1 MATNVKFLRE
11 TENGKF
17 YDVLDAPY
25 KEEITVKSVNA
36 GIVTIEGTAT
46 LSVMSYF
53 KMVDGLLSEES
64 NFSEEIGEKVC
75 AICTKLNGTEVTIK
89 KADDEDAVYRQW
101 KNKRKDLQ
109 RKSLQKLTKGTLSND
124 RVPIF
129 FYPVKLALSKYIIT

>member
-89 KADDEDAVYRQW
+89 RADDEDTVYRQW
-101 KNKRKDLQ
+101 KNKRKEAYKQIYRERACKD
-109 RKSLQKLTKGTLSND
+109 
-124 RVPIF
+124 
-129 FYPVKLALSKYIIT
+129 